1 MKKLVVGITAPLSI
15 VLLEGQLKYFADK
28 GYEVFL
34 MAPEIAEV
42 KEFCRRENCA
52 LLPVNI
58 VRDVSLKKDLIALVE
73 IIKHFKKIKPDI
85 INVGTPKMG
94 LLGTVGAFFCGVK
107 KRIYTC
113 RGFRYEH
120 ETGLKRTILVLM
132 EKITAGLAHQIICIS
147 PSVKNRGIKD
157 KIFKE
162 EKAVLL
168 GKGSSNGLSLSRF
181 NKEAVDNQKIASLKK
196 RLNIERKFV
205 FGFVGRIVDRKGVK
219 ELFEAFSHLNHM
231 YPETY
236 LIIVGKANIEQVSD
250 PNLIKQMDNH
260 PAIHLAGFQK
270 DIPLYLSLFDVF
282 VLPAWWE
289 GFGNTLIQAA
299 AMGLPVISTNV
310 TGCKDAVNDG
320 YNGVLIKSKSVE
332 ELINS
337 MEFLY
342 LNQEE
347 RLRLGNNGLIWS
359 RNFDSKII
367 WSEMEKLYNK

>member
-1 MKKLVVGITAPLSI
+1 M
-15 VLLEGQLKYFADK
+15 VLLEGQLKYFFDK
-28 GYEVFL
+28 GYNVFL
-34 MAPEIAEV
+34 MAPETIEV
-42 KEFCRRENCA
+42 IEFCKKEKCS

-58 VRDVSLKKDLIALVE
+58 ARDISLKKDLIALVQ
-73 IIKHFKKIKPDI
+73 IIKHLKKIKPDI
-85 INVGTPKMG
+85 VNVGTPKMG
-94 LLGTVGAFFCGVK
+94 LLGTIGAFFCGVK
-107 KRIYTC
+107 IRIYSC

-120 ETGLKRTILVLM
+120 ESGLKRTILILM
-132 EKITAGLAHQIICIS
+132 EKITARLSHHIICIS
-147 PSVKNRGIKD
+147 PSVKERGLKD
-157 KIFKE
+157 RIFNERKT
-162 EKAVLL
+162 VLF
-168 GKGSSNGLSLSRF
+168 GKGSSNGINLSKF
-181 NKEAVDNQKIASLKK
+181 NKEAVNIQKIASLKK

-320 YNGVLIKSKSVE
+320 YDGVLIKSKSVE